1 MNAAPLLVIGYG
13 NPGRQDDGLGP
24 AFADAVMA
32 LGLPGVEVDTDYQLN
47 VEDAAAAAASEC
59 VLFVDAD
66 STGPAP
72 FSVRRLA
79 PAADGASFST
89 HSVRPEA
96 VLALAKDLFGAEPE
110 TWLLGIRGY
119 EFNEFGEGLS
129 AGAADNLAA
138 ALDWARCALPARR
151 WAPVRDAA
159 PGPAAA
165 SEEGDA

>member
-13 NPGRQDDGLGP
+13 NPGRRDDGLGP
-24 AFADAVMA
+24 AFAEAVAA

-47 VEDAAAAAASEC
+47 VEDAAAAAACER

-66 STGPAP
+66 SAGPAP
-72 FSVRRLA
+72 FSLRRLA
-79 PAADGASFST
+79 PASDGASFST

-96 VLALAKDLFGAEPE
+96 VLALAKDLFGAEPD

-119 EFNEFGEGLS
+119 QFNEFGEGLS
-129 AGAADNLAA
+129 AQAARNLAA
-138 ALDWARCALPARR
+138 ALDWARDALPERALR
-151 WAPVRDAA
+151 PVRATASD
-159 PGPAAA
+159 PAAT